1 MPTNLGFLIHK
12 LNLYYLT
19 MKKGIPF
26 DELDESAPVLSYVE
40 DPGIPRQFKRVPI
53 YDDRGHLVGYHQPFF
68 NPKVLP
74 SEDEIVV
81 STTYDPTNPINS
93 ARYAKDLQSMLQA
106 DGFQGTPHESPMELA
121 DKVKSFMSDNDEK

>member
-1 MPTNLGFLIHK
+1 
-12 LNLYYLT
+12 

-26 DELDESAPVLSYVE
+26 DELDVSAPVLAHNE

-53 YDDRGHLVGYHQPFF
+53 YDERGRLVGYNQPFF

-81 STTYDPTNPINS
+81 TTTYDPTNPINT
-93 ARYAKDLQSMLQA
+93 ARYAKDLQSMSQA
-106 DGFQGTPHESPMELA
+106 EGFQTIPNESPMELA
-121 DKVKSFMSDNDEK
+121 DKVKSYMSGNDEK